1 MNRRPALALMCLLT
15 PLAHAAELPFLNS
28 ETEYSATRIIETS
41 EGNFEQKVNWTPD
54 KVRTETNI
62 EGVVLLNIVRDDLG
76 LMWISNPAMG
86 RCLEQPVEDADS
98 TTQLGG
104 QYEANDVA
112 YEELGEETLEGRKV
126 TSTGGGKDART
137 RSEVFHTITVA
148 ETGRASR
155 IVDGKAELV
164 LPQEA
169 PPSHEQARRA
179 LQWVLVVKGTIRGWP
194 DLREEYLLWVHPRE
208 GAG

>member
-1 MNRRPALALMCLLT
+1 MNCRPALVLLGLLT

-41 EGNFEQKVNWTPD
+41 EGNFEQKVSWTPD

-76 LMWISNPAMG
+76 VMWISNPAMG
-86 RCLEQPVEDADS
+86 RCLEQQVEDAEA

-112 YEELGEETLEGRKV
+112 YEQLGEETLEGRKV
-126 TSTGGGKDART
+126 TKYAVTAQDVEAGPNTAYMWTTEENILLKMQMLPPKDAP
-137 RSEVFHTITVA
+137 
-148 ETGRASR
+148 
-155 IVDGKAELV
+155 ELSFTMR
-164 LPQEA
+164 LIDLKIEPQDAALFES
-169 PPSHEQARRA
+169 PSNCISLDAMGQ
-179 LQWVLVVKGTIRGWP
+179 P
-194 DLREEYLLWVHPRE
+194 
-208 GAG
+208 

>member
-126 TSTGGGKDART
+126 TKY
-137 RSEVFHTITVA
+137 EVTAQDV
-148 ETGRASR
+148 ETGPNTAFMWTTEEN
-155 IVDGKAELV
+155 ILLKMQMMPPADAPELSFTMR
-164 LPQEA
+164 LTDLEIGPQDD
-169 PPSHEQARRA
+169 A
-179 LQWVLVVKGTIRGWP
+179 LFESPGNCISLDAMGQP
-194 DLREEYLLWVHPRE
+194 
-208 GAG
+208 